1 MILEAFIRNSD
12 KKRFLRIHE
21 GLRVLFSNRVVITV
35 IVFLAVLLGSF
46 YACVIYDAMFYYY
59 IVIISAI
66 VCVLALFQF
75 EAAFLFVPFC
85 LTNPIILSQTQT
97 RLRISE
103 LVFLIIFSVWLV
115 RLIVTKEKILF
126 PKIFLIPVIVIISA
140 AIVSFFAAPHSNKT
154 GMQQLVRYMEVLIA
168 FFMVVFY
175 CGRKEQY
182 IKKIFLYLMIGGL
195 CASLVGIIQFII
207 KSLDSG
213 VAERIFGLH
222 GGSYGAIIGSTLV
235 LAFSA
240 LSYPVEKNTRLWAIV
255 TMPFSGLALILSQT
269 RAWIGALF
277 IVVLF
282 LLIWTKHSSLKK
294 ILLIMGIMMG
304 IVFLVGMINLLGV
317 IDMKYFMKAF
327 EGAFRYGSG
336 EKHSTQDLAI
346 YMRLNVWRMAIQHFL
361 EHPFFGIGIGNL
373 RFSNYLTGQLGNP
386 IEGMGYVDNQYIQA
400 FTETGIVGGIAWIV
414 LMYRSIRI
422 GLQSMSKS
430 VGSMLQ
436 APATGFLGS
445 FLIFAI
451 GSLFWVVTPQHESFA
466 LMVLYSGMLFNIDT
480 LRDGNMKRGENS

>member
-1 MILEAFIRNSD
+1 
-12 KKRFLRIHE
+12 
-21 GLRVLFSNRVVITV
+21 
-35 IVFLAVLLGSF
+35 
-46 YACVIYDAMFYYY
+46 
-59 IVIISAI
+59 
-66 VCVLALFQF
+66 
-75 EAAFLFVPFC
+75 
-85 LTNPIILSQTQT
+85 
-97 RLRISE
+97 
-103 LVFLIIFSVWLV
+103 
-115 RLIVTKEKILF
+115 
-126 PKIFLIPVIVIISA
+126 
-140 AIVSFFAAPHSNKT
+140 
-154 GMQQLVRYMEVLIA
+154 
-168 FFMVVFY
+168 
-175 CGRKEQY
+175 
-182 IKKIFLYLMIGGL
+182 
-195 CASLVGIIQFII
+195 
-207 KSLDSG
+207 
-213 VAERIFGLH
+213 
-222 GGSYGAIIGSTLV
+222 
-235 LAFSA
+235 
-240 LSYPVEKNTRLWAIV
+240 
-255 TMPFSGLALILSQT
+255 MPFSGLALILSQT

-282 LLIWTKHSSLKK
+282 LLIWTKQSSLKK